1 MENITKNITEQE
13 LREFENNLYLNE
25 KSRATVN
32 KYVQAVRRLS
42 EFLEDAELT
51 KLRLMEYR
59 EYLQNKN
66 KAQTVN
72 GALSAI
78 NAFLDFC
85 GWQEC
90 KVKLLKV
97 QHQAFLEESRE
108 LSETE
113 YKRLL
118 SAALERKNE
127 RLYLLMLTVCGTGIR
142 ISELVYITVEAARSG
157 RAEIHMKGKNR
168 TIILQKELRNRL
180 MKYAKNQGIESGH
193 IFRTKSG
200 RPLDRSN
207 ICHDMKKLCTAAR
220 VDPRKVFPHNLRHLF
235 ARTFYAVEKNL
246 AHLADVLGHSR
257 IETTRIY
264 VAVSAAAHERILN
277 RMKLII

>member
-1 MENITKNITEQE
+1 MKNITESEIQA
-13 LREFENNLYLNE
+13 FERNLYLNE
-25 KSRATVN
+25 KSKATIK
-32 KYVQAVRRLS
+32 KYVQSVRRFA
-42 EFLEDAELT
+42 EFLDGRELN
-51 KLRLMEYR
+51 KMHLLEYR
-59 EYLQNKN
+59 EYLQTINKV
-66 KAQTVN
+66 QTVN

-90 KVKLLKV
+90 RVKFLKV
-97 QHQAFLEESRE
+97 QHQVFLHESRE
-108 LSETE
+108 LSKTE

-118 SAALERKNE
+118 NAALAKNNE

-142 ISELVYITVEAARSG
+142 ISEFVYITVEAAREG
-157 RAEIHMKGKNR
+157 RAEICMKGKNR
-168 TIILQKELRNRL
+168 TIILQKELRSKL
-180 MKYAKNQGIESGH
+180 VKYARAQGIESGH

-207 ICHDMKKLCTAAR
+207 ICHDMKKLCDVAK
-220 VDPRKVFPHNLRHLF
+220 VDSRKIFPHNLRHLF
-235 ARTFYAVEKNL
+235 ARTFYAIEKNL

-264 VAVSAAAHERILN
+264 VAVSVATHEKILN
-277 RMKLII
+277 QMKLVI